1 MRGKMGLPRI
11 FIWERREKEMSHQ
24 KNSATEALL
33 LVPFFANMSPD
44 EADGLAQRLVMRRF
58 STGQI
63 IFHHGDPGGLLYIV
77 VKGKVKIAH
86 STPEGQEAFLAILGA
101 GDFFGELALLDDSP
115 RSATAEA
122 LAPTDTLT
130 LHREDFI
137 RYIRNNPD
145 FSLHVLQT
153 MAHHIRRLNNQ
164 ISDIFFLD
172 LPGRLA
178 RTLLQLAEQHGR
190 PSDNGLVIELSLTQT
205 DLAEMTGATR
215 VSVNKALG
223 RFRRAKWIKTQGRR
237 FTILDQEA
245 LVNLIQIS
253 GGSIY

>member
-1 MRGKMGLPRI
+1 MYHP
-11 FIWERREKEMSHQ
+11 Q
-24 KNSATEALL
+24 DTATEALR
-33 LVPFFANMSPD
+33 LVPFFAKMQPD
-44 EADGLAQRLVMRRF
+44 EADGLAQKLVPRRF
-58 STGQI
+58 NSGQI
-63 IFHHGDPGGLLYIV
+63 IFHHGDPGGLLYIIS
-77 VKGKVKIAH
+77 KGKVKITH
-86 STPEGQEAFLAILGA
+86 STAEGQEALLAILGE

-122 LAPTDTLT
+122 LEPTKTLT
-130 LHREDFI
+130 LHRDDFL
-137 RYIRNNPD
+137 RYLSYNPD
-145 FSLHVLQT
+145 FSKHVLQT
-153 MAHHIRRLNNQ
+153 LAQHIRRLNNQ

-190 PSDNGLVIELSLTQT
+190 VNTDGILIDLSLTQT

-223 RFRRAKWIKTQGRR
+223 RFRRARWIKTQGRR

-245 LVNLIQIS
+245 LQNLIQTS
-253 GGSIY
+253 GGILY